1 MAIKD
6 GGEKGLDPMN
16 RTQRLGFMLTGC
28 VFLVCGIV
36 MTVLGL
42 LNSVVSLWAA
52 GISSAISGIFW
63 LGISAIESRK
73 KSGQ

>member
-1 MAIKD
+1 MNGVKRFD
-6 GGEKGLDPMN
+6 SMN

-28 VFLVCGIV
+28 TFLICGIV

-42 LNSVVSLWAA
+42 LNSAVHLWAA

-63 LGISAIESRK
+63 LGMTAIGSIN
-73 KSGQ
+73 KSGG

>member
-6 GGEKGLDPMN
+6 KGVARLDFMN

-28 VFLVCGIV
+28 TFLVCGIA

-42 LNSVVSLWAA
+42 INSAVSLWAA
-52 GISSAISGIFW
+52 GISSTISGIFW
-63 LGISAIESRK
+63 LGISAIEARK
-73 KSGQ
+73 KRG